1 MEKIQQEQTSNL
13 ANPHNI
19 KLNGVEYE
27 ITINR
32 KTEDATEIKIRSR

>member
-1 MEKIQQEQTSNL
+1 MEKIEKEHTTNL
-13 ANPHNI
+13 SDPYNI

-32 KTEDATEIKIRSR
+32 KNADATEI

>member
-1 MEKIQQEQTSNL
+1 MEKTQQEQTSNL

-27 ITINR
+27 IIINR
-32 KTEDATEIKIRSR
+32 KTADATVI